1 MKKIIC
7 VAALFWVAFVP
18 ETFAGEANLAVAAN
32 FLEPARRLVARF
44 ESQSEKQLP
53 HKVKIIS
60 GSTGKLYAQ
69 TIHGAPFDVLLAADS
84 HRPRLLEGRGD
95 AVAGSRFTYAL
106 GRLAL
111 WSADPKR
118 INGDGRAALKSEKFQ
133 RLALANPKTAPY
145 GLAAEQT
152 LRSLKL
158 WERLGGKVV
167 RGENV
172 AQAFHFVATENAEL
186 GFVALSQV
194 LTYKKKGSHWEVPAS
209 LHEPIAQDAVLL
221 THGKANPAAKAF
233 LEFLRGEAAKKI
245 IRELGYARQAPG
257 GG

>member
-1 MKKIIC
+1 MKKFLG
-7 VAALFWVAFVP
+7 VAALFWIAFVP
-18 ETFAGEANLAVAAN
+18 EIHAGEFNLAVAAN
-32 FLEPARRLVARF
+32 FLEPARRLAVEF
-44 ESQSEKQLP
+44 EKEFSHEA
-53 HKVKIIS
+53 KIIS

-84 HRPRLLEGRGD
+84 RRPRLLEERGD

-111 WSADPKR
+111 WSADPDR
-118 INGDGRAALKSEKFQ
+118 IAGDGRAALTSGKFD

-152 LRSLKL
+152 MEALGLSEALGDKL
-158 WERLGGKVV
+158 V
-167 RGENV
+167 RGESV

-194 LTYKKKGSHWEVPAS
+194 LTYKEKGSHWEVPAS
-209 LHEPIAQDAVLL
+209 LHDPIAQDAVLL
-221 THGKANPAAKAF
+221 KRGKDNLAAK
-233 LEFLRGEAAKKI
+233 EFLKFLRSAAAKKI
-245 IRELGYARQAPG
+245 IRELGYELPKR
-257 GG
+257 